1 MKNTRK
7 LIFPIVF
14 ISLIFYLSFQS
25 CVKDN
30 MDFNK
35 MSDQLIWSPGWA
47 IPLAYGSLT
56 ISDMIK
62 EIEDTLEFSDPDE
75 NGRRYLNF
83 IFSDDSILSI
93 QVNEFLEISDQEA
106 LHQEMI
112 LGEMEIDDINYSHQL
127 SLWDIVPNIDI
138 STSAFL
144 LAHHGQLEKF
154 PEISLQNAGV
164 YDLDRMENFNYLV
177 LSEGQIDYTVEN
189 KFPVAIQ
196 QINLILKNQSDNS
209 ILGTM
214 TFTDIP
220 PGESRIES
228 IDLSGKTLSNQ
239 IYFEITSIS
248 SPGSGNDLVLI
259 NLDNV
264 ININV
269 STHSFKVIS
278 GEAIISDQLIELND
292 VSFDLDFTEIN
303 AKITEIKL
311 KSTLI
316 NYNIST
322 PLPIDMI
329 ITLKLPTVT
338 IDNKVVEVPIFIPG
352 ANNNVNGRIDLDG
365 AIMDL
370 STDPDHPY
378 NRIPILATIEIIGG
392 NSFVVFNSEDRFFM
406 DFGFEGMGFSFA
418 KGYFGQ
424 IEINMEESEMSLP
437 LDMLSNIEGGLSLLN
452 PSMNILVYSS
462 LGVPIAIDLDFTG
475 ESNNGI
481 SQNINYSGP
490 QMILPYPLTI
500 DQAYARGVLDF
511 NKDNSSIDDLIGL
524 PPSIIR
530 FSGSGSSNPD
540 GFIDY
545 NNFITDTSKIN
556 FGIQMNFPLTIKA
569 ENLVFQDTL
578 PLGSNNNEDEEFP
591 EDEGSQLNFD
601 FIETASLY
609 VDVKHDLPVNIDF
622 ELVLFDSLS
631 QIKYDTI
638 RVDLLVAAVYNES
651 GDLVELSQNKEIIEL
666 TGETIN
672 NFSNANSLILKAQ
685 INTYDPGDGTGP
697 RYIKIYSDYSL
708 EFKLGI
714 KTDLD
719 FNKNDK

>member
-651 GDLVELSQNKEIIEL
+651 VDLVELSQNKEIIEL

>member
-392 NSFVVFNSEDRFFM
+392 TSYVAFNSEDRFFM

-651 GDLVELSQNKEIIEL
+651 VDLVELSQNKEIIEL